1 MKKINEIQTA
11 IQAATIVLEKLQDA
25 HKYLKKAKKC
35 GWLDVVRLDIFD
47 IPKRLYMRQA
57 EKCINEAKTY
67 IMHFEEE
74 LKDVDNL
81 LQVDLSFF
89 SLAAFSDFFWDGLYG
104 NSQILAQICDA
115 YDNVGKAISQVEEI
129 IQKLK
134 TL

>member
-1 MKKINEIQTA
+1 MEKTNEIKEA
-11 IQAATIVLEKLQDA
+11 IQAATIVLEKLQEA
-25 HKYLKKAKKC
+25 HKHLKKAKNY
-35 GWLDVVRLDIFD
+35 GWLDVFRLDIFD

-57 EKCINEAKTY
+57 EKFINEAKTY